1 MRITWFLILL
11 ISLVITFSQ
20 AHPVYSRKN
29 RVSIVQSKKIAS
41 DGAHFLIAAGGGHH
55 PIDNTST
62 RLSPRNAK
70 LSLVLV
76 ASLYGVDYSLNK
88 ILQEDFHPEV
98 VTALKY
104 TLATLYFLI
113 ICKTNVQNW
122 RVVRVGLELGGWCSM
137 YALSLAHSLQS
148 NRASKV
154 AFFAALGVIMPPL
167 YDRIASALAG
177 KRPAS
182 NANIIN
188 DPKRSGI
195 RASILSVAES
205 PFVAPALALCGV
217 LLMNSEEAAP
227 TTITGLDSVRTTGSI
242 SMDALENR
250 WCADLLSPAGIYS
263 ILSALPWRDLR
274 LLVSPACSSLC
285 YWRSEQLATQEHY
298 DPLGAA
304 TVMLGTVAVLTSVYC
319 VVKFGLSPAALRSF
333 ISPELLRGS
342 IQHTLAYFRGR
353 GAVVVALL
361 GASSL
366 LATAWTTLTEQ
377 RALQV
382 VSAAEAY
389 VVLSLEPLF
398 AAAFATA
405 LLGEPFTTRTAGAA
419 LLILAACLW
428 RPALSLV
435 RPVTKAD
442 SGAV

>member
-1 MRITWFLILL
+1 MRITWFPILL
-11 ISLVITFSQ
+11 VSLVITFSQ

-29 RVSIVQSKKIAS
+29 RVPIVQSKKIAS
-41 DGAHFLIAAGGGHH
+41 EGARFLIAAGDGHH
-55 PIDNTST
+55 PINNTSIH
-62 RLSPRNAK
+62 LSPSNAK

-88 ILQEDFHPEV
+88 ILQADFHPEV

-113 ICKTNVQNW
+113 ICKTNVLNW

-167 YDRIASALAG
+167 YDRIALVLAG

-182 NANIIN
+182 NANINN
-188 DPKRSGI
+188 DPKRRGI
-195 RASILSVAES
+195 RASILSLAES

-227 TTITGLDSVRTTGSI
+227 TTITRTDSVRTTRSR
-242 SMDALENR
+242 SMGVLQNT

-263 ILSALPWRDLR
+263 ILTALPWRDLR

-285 YWRSEQLATQEHY
+285 YWRSEQLATPEYY
-298 DPLGAA
+298 DPIGAA
-304 TVMLGTVAVLTSVYC
+304 TVMRGTVAVLTSVYC
-319 VVKFGLSPAALRSF
+319 AVKFDPSPAALCSF

-353 GAVVVALL
+353 GAVVVVLL

-366 LATAWTTLTEQ
+366 LATAWTTLAEQ
-377 RALQV
+377 RSLQV
-382 VSAAEAY
+382 LSAAEAY

-405 LLGEPFTTRTAGAA
+405 LLGEPLTARTAGGA

-428 RPALSLV
+428 RAALALV
-435 RPVTKAD
+435 SPVTKAD
-442 SGAV
+442 SGVV